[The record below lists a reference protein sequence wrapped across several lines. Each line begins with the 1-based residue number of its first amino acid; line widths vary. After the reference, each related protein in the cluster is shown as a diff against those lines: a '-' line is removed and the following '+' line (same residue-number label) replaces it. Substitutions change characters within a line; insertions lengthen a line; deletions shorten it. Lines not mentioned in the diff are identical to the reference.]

1 MNYVPPIKDKNQIEQ
16 MKAALLS
23 QSYRNYVIF
32 TLAINYGRRISDILE
47 MRVSDVRG
55 REYFSVREDK
65 TGKKI
70 PIKVN
75 KEVTEMLE
83 KYCQD
88 MADDEWLFPSKK
100 RSAEYPAD
108 SMGHTP
114 ISRIQ
119 VWRDLKEAASECGID
134 YIGTHSLRKTFGYWL
149 YKSTNDIALVQKIF
163 GHRTQLDTLRYIG
176 MEQEYIDNATASLVL

>member
-1 MNYVPPIKDKNQIEQ
+1 MNYVPPIKDKTQIEQ

-75 KEVTEMLE
+75 SEVTEMLE
-83 KYCQD
+83 KYCSD
-88 MADDEWLFPSKK
+88 MADDQYLFPSKK
-100 RSAEYPAD
+100 RSSEYPAD

-119 VWRDLKEAASECGID
+119 VWRDLKEAAAECGID

-149 YKSTNDIALVQKIF
+149 YKKTNDLALVQKIF

-176 MEQEYIDNATASLVL
+176 MEQEYIDSATSALIL

>member
-1 MNYVPPIKDKNQIEQ
+1 
-16 MKAALLS
+16 
-23 QSYRNYVIF
+23 
-32 TLAINYGRRISDILE
+32 

-65 TGKKI
+65 TEKKI

-83 KYCQD
+83 SYCKD
-88 MADDEWLFPSKK
+88 MADDQWLFPSKK
-100 RSAEYPAD
+100 RSSEYPAD

-119 VWRDLKEAASECGID
+119 VWRDLKEAAAECGIA
-134 YIGTHSLRKTFGYWL
+134 YIAERIKLRPVTENFLHKRKVVSGFVQPVPERL
-149 YKSTNDIALVQKIF
+149 SQAVSTDV
-163 GHRTQLDTLRYIG
+163 G